1 MAAVTP
7 NEQTPKAPR
16 VALLIARGALA
27 NMVANAFARRF
38 QDLLILS
45 EPPENKGHVFRRR
58 ARIGGY
64 ATACSQLAATALQK
78 VLALKSRSRFHNI
91 VKQYGLDPHLHDQP
105 NRVLIE
111 TVNGDD
117 CRMHLAQFSPDV
129 VAVYGT
135 RLIRRETLEAVS
147 APFVNYHAGL
157 TPTYRGQHPA
167 YWALASGDPDGVG
180 VTVHLVDQ
188 GVDTGAV
195 IAQAP
200 VPLSPRDD
208 TIATYQV
215 RQMATALPLFLDAV
229 QGVAAG
235 TVSTHVPEG
244 VSRNWLPPTLGV
256 YLANGLRRGVW

>member
-1 MAAVTP
+1 MAPVTP
-7 NEQTPKAPR
+7 SEQTPQTPR

-27 NMVANAFARRF
+27 NMVANAFARQF
-38 QDLLILS
+38 QDLLVLS
-45 EPPENKGHVFRRR
+45 EPPENKWHVFRRR

-64 ATACSQLAATALQK
+64 PTACSQLAATALQK

-91 VKQYGLDPHLHDQP
+91 VKHYGLDPHLHDQP
-105 NRVLIE
+105 NRVPIE

-117 CRMHLAQFSPDV
+117 CRAHLAGFSPDV
-129 VAVYGT
+129 VAVCGT
-135 RLIRRETLEAVS
+135 RLIRQQTLETVS

-180 VTVHLVDQ
+180 VTIHLVDQ

-195 IAQAP
+195 IAQAR
-200 VPLSPRDD
+200 VPISPRED

-215 RQMATALPLFLDAV
+215 RQMATALPMFLEAV
-229 QGVAAG
+229 EGVAAG
-235 TVSTHVPEG
+235 TAVTHVPAG
-244 VSRNWLPPTLGV
+244 VSRNRLPPTLGV
-256 YLANGLRRGVW
+256 YLANGLRRAVW